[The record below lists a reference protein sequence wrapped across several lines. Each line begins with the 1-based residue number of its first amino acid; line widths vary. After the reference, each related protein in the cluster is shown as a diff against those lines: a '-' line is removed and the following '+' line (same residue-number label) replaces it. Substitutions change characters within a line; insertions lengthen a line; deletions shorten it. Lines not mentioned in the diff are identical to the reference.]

1 MKADKYAL
9 ISKYVLVALML
20 ASVAVFA
27 LFFFFGEAKVL
38 EVPAEMRENMA
49 GDLTY
54 PAYTD
59 LLLYA
64 CYGIF
69 VLALAVT
76 VILGLVSFAKRIVQD
91 PKDTIQGML
100 PMALVCVLTI
110 VAIAVSASNVDAILV
125 IQYMLFA
132 ICLFASLIG
141 LCNIKRNIGKK

>member
-27 LFFFFGEAKVL
+27 LFFFGEAKVL

-100 PMALVCVLTI
+100 PMALVCVLTV
-110 VAIAVSASNVDAILV
+110 VAIAISASNVDAILV

>member
-1 MKADKYAL
+1 MKADKFAV
-9 ISKYVLVALML
+9 ISKYVLVVLML
-20 ASVAVFA
+20 ASVSVFA

-69 VLALAVT
+69 ALALAVT
-76 VILGLVSFAKRIVQD
+76 VILGFVSFVKRIVQD
-91 PKDTIQGML
+91 PKDAILGLL
-100 PMALVCVLTI
+100 PMVLVCVLTV
-110 VAIAVSASNVDAILV
+110 VAKVLSGSNVDAILV

-132 ICLFASLIG
+132 ICLVASLIG
-141 LCNIKRNIGKK
+141 LCNIKRSVAKK